1 MKKSAAINIA
11 KKATVRSR
19 GEHQNIGRA
28 TLVLAALSQN
38 SKQGMRLTD
47 LSRVTGLG
55 KGTVHRILSG
65 LSANG
70 WIEQEEQSG
79 SYFLGLQILSLA
91 VAAANRFELAQRS
104 APIIS
109 RLADSTQDTVYLSL
123 RSGYDAVCICRHEG
137 SFPIKTITL
146 NVGDRRPLGIGAG
159 SLALLAFLPSD
170 EIEKI
175 LDANRVARQQYPIND
190 QQLRNM
196 IKHAQEY
203 GFTYNDER
211 LVRGMSGIGIP
222 VFRSDRMPIAAIS
235 VAAISSRLVGN
246 RLNTVVTD
254 AKEIAKSLEKDLSAV
269 FNATI
274 LTNSALLRT
283 SS

>member
-1 MKKSAAINIA
+1 MKKSGAINLE
-11 KKATVRSR
+11 KKAAVRSR

-28 TLVLAALSQN
+28 TLVLAALAQN
-38 SKQGMRLTD
+38 STQGMRLTD
-47 LSRVTGLG
+47 LSRATGLG

-70 WIEQEEQSG
+70 WIEQEQQTG
-79 SYFLGLQILSLA
+79 NYFLGLQILSLA

-104 APIIS
+104 APLIS
-109 RLADSTQDTVYLSL
+109 RLADTTQDTVYLSL
-123 RSGYDAVCICRHEG
+123 RSGYDAVCISRYEG

-159 SLALLAFLPSD
+159 SLALLAFLPFD
-170 EIEKI
+170 EIEEI
-175 LDANRVARQQYPIND
+175 LDANKAARLQYPINE
-190 QQLRNM
+190 QQLRRM

-222 VFRSDRMPIAAIS
+222 VYRSDKRPIAAIS
-235 VAAISSRLVGN
+235 VAAISSRLIGD
-246 RLNTVVTD
+246 RLNTVVTA
-254 AKEIAKSLEKDLSAV
+254 AKEIAKSVERDLSAV
-269 FNATI
+269 FNATV